1 MAMTHLTIETRRGG
15 DTRRGGAILALAA
28 AGALWGLTVPLS
40 KLGLEWLGAS
50 WLTVARFG
58 LAAPLLAVLARRN
71 LRAALT
77 PGVAAA
83 GALGYGAVIL
93 LQNAGIERTSVSHA
107 ALVVGAVPVL
117 VAIIAA
123 AVGRATAGAAAW
135 VGSLVAVAGVGLVA
149 SGGGAGATLAG
160 DLLVLASVA
169 GAAGLIVLQP
179 RLLAGR
185 DPGAVTAVQLG
196 AAALAALPVAAI
208 AEGAPAVPA
217 APAPVAAVTGLGL
230 AGTLA
235 AFWLFAWAQ
244 ARVPAELAGAFV
256 NLEPLVGAICG
267 VVAFGDAVGLE
278 QALGGLAILAGIAV
292 AALAGGRPRRADRG
306 RRDGTADSARSGAR
320 SHRADRHGRDGTSL
334 AALAGGRPRR
344 ADQPG
349 RGSLESRPLDTR
361 PRAREDPRRG
371 GDHHARHRD
380 ADAARDPRDPRVLP
394 HEPDADLLRLADG
407 VQPARHRPLVAR
419 LLLHQLLRLVR
430 GQPPA
435 RVRAEGAAV
444 PRVRVDGGRLQ
455 PPARAQGGARPDRA
469 RRPGRQGGVRHVRRR
484 DREGGRRGRAGDRAP
499 VRRAAPPARL
509 EDRHDAARQRGRR
522 AERAEHAQPCLE
534 L

>member
-1 MAMTHLTIETRRGG
+1 MTFTRSITTG
-15 DTRRGGAILALAA
+15 RGGALLALAA
-28 AGALWGLTVPLS
+28 AGALWGLTVPMS

-58 LAAPLLAVLARRN
+58 LAAPLLAVLARRR

-107 ALVVGAVPVL
+107 ALVVG
-117 VAIIAA
+117 
-123 AVGRATAGAAAW
+123 
-135 VGSLVAVAGVGLVA
+135 GVGLVA
-149 SGGGAGATLAG
+149 SGGGSGATLAG

-169 GAAGLIVLQP
+169 GAAALIVLQP

-208 AEGAPAVPA
+208 AEGAPP
-217 APAPVAAVTGLGL
+217 APAVAGPIAAVVGLGL

-256 NLEPLVGAICG
+256 NLEPLVGALTG
-267 VVAFGDAVGLE
+267 VVAFQDAVGPK
-278 QALGGLAILAGIAV
+278 QALGGLAILAGIALS
-292 AALAGGRPRRADRG
+292 ALAGRDHRR
-306 RRDGTADSARSGAR
+306 T
-320 SHRADRHGRDGTSL
+320 
-334 AALAGGRPRR
+334 
-344 ADQPG
+344 DQAED
-349 RGSLESRPLDTR
+349 GSLESRRLDTR
-361 PRAREDPRRG
+361 PRAREDPPRG
-371 GDHHARHRD
+371 GDHHARDED
-380 ADAARDPRDPRVLP
+380 ADAPRDSRDPRVLP
-394 HEPDADLLRLADG
+394 HEPDSDLLHIADG
-407 VQPARHRPLVAR
+407 VQPAGHRPLVAR

-430 GQPPA
+430 GKPPA

-455 PPARAQGGARPDRA
+455 PPARAQGGARPDREG
-469 RRPGRQGGVRHVRRR
+469 RPGRQGGVRHVRRR
-484 DREGGRRGRAGDRAP
+484 DREGGGRRGVGDRAP
-499 VRRAAPPARL
+499 VGRAAPPARL
-509 EDRHDAARQRGRR
+509 EDRHHAARQRGRG
-522 AERAEHAQPCLE
+522 AERAEHARAGVE

>member
-1 MAMTHLTIETRRGG
+1 MTFTRSITTG
-15 DTRRGGAILALAA
+15 RGGALLALAA
-28 AGALWGLTVPLS
+28 AGALWGLTVPMS

-58 LAAPLLAVLARRN
+58 LAAPLLAVLARRR

-117 VAIIAA
+117 VAVIAA
-123 AVGRATAGAAAW
+123 ALGRGTAGGAAW
-135 VGSLVAVAGVGLVA
+135 AGSLVAVAGVGG
-149 SGGGAGATLAG
+149 SGATVAG

-169 GAAGLIVLQP
+169 GAATLIVLQP

-208 AEGAPAVPA
+208 AEGGPPAPAA
-217 APAPVAAVTGLGL
+217 AGPLVAVAGLGL

-244 ARVPAELAGAFV
+244 TRVPAELAGAFV
-256 NLEPLVGAICG
+256 NLEPLVGALCG
-267 VVAFGDAVGLE
+267 VVAFEDAVGPK
-278 QALGGLAILAGIAV
+278 QALGGLAILAGIALS
-292 AALAGGRPRRADRG
+292 ALAGRDHRR
-306 RRDGTADSARSGAR
+306 T
-320 SHRADRHGRDGTSL
+320 
-334 AALAGGRPRR
+334 
-344 ADQPG
+344 DQAED
-349 RGSLESRPLDTR
+349 GSLESRRLDTR
-361 PRAREDPRRG
+361 PRAREDPPRG
-371 GDHHARHRD
+371 GDHHARDED
-380 ADAARDPRDPRVLP
+380 ADAPRDSRDPRVLP
-394 HEPDADLLRLADG
+394 HEPDSDLLHIADG
-407 VQPARHRPLVAR
+407 VQPAGHRPLVAR

-430 GQPPA
+430 GKPPA

-455 PPARAQGGARPDRA
+455 PPARAQGGARPDREG
-469 RRPGRQGGVRHVRRR
+469 RPGRQGGVRHVRRR
-484 DREGGRRGRAGDRAP
+484 DREGGGRRGVGDRAP
-499 VRRAAPPARL
+499 VGRAAPPARL
-509 EDRHDAARQRGRR
+509 EDRHHAARQRGRG
-522 AERAEHAQPCLE
+522 AERAKHARAGVE